1 MKFIK
6 NIGKMFGIIPENKTE
21 EIREQRNKILD
32 EMARKLTE
40 VGFTKEEIDEVL
52 NIQIESEKKIQEQ
65 KDLLIGTNINNPE
78 PAIIMKEI
86 MTEIRYLEEK
96 AAKEMR
102 AKIAEI
108 RQKRGI

>member
-6 NIGKMFGIIPENKTE
+6 NIGKMLGIIPENKTE

-86 MTEIRYLEEK
+86 MNP
-96 AAKEMR
+96 
-102 AKIAEI
+102 
-108 RQKRGI
+108 

>member
-1 MKFIK
+1 MKFVK
-6 NIGKMFGIIPENKTE
+6 KIGKMLGLIPDNKTE

-96 AAKEMR
+96 AAMEMR

-108 RQKRGI
+108 RERRGI

>member
-1 MKFIK
+1 M
-6 NIGKMFGIIPENKTE
+6 GLIPDNKTE
-21 EIREQRNKILD
+21 EIKEERKRILN
-32 EMARKLTE
+32 EMASKLTQ

-78 PAIIMKEI
+78 PSIIMKEI
-86 MTEIRYLEEK
+86 MTEIRRLEEK
-96 AAKEMR
+96 AAMDMR